1 MMKYAEFVKQA
12 YDFKDLRHPDNAT
25 ANTVAGGVAGAAL
38 GGGGAYLLARLL
50 KSNSPLGWGLG
61 GAVAGG
67 GVGALAGRLAT
78 DDWTGGNSIAGKLR
92 QKINQVA
99 SDVENDLTH
108 KTRASVAM
116 NNYIDEHPDEDTLS
130 RNRNSNLAYH
140 KYMADRVIEQNPSLL
155 NTLQKV
161 LFYNGWN
168 PSQANSDTMA
178 QFLYNH
184 GIKGLSPLPGFRNR
198 P

>member
-1 MMKYAEFVKQA
+1 M
-12 YDFKDLRHPDNAT
+12 
-25 ANTVAGGVAGAAL
+25 
-38 GGGGAYLLARLL
+38 
-50 KSNSPLGWGLG
+50 
-61 GAVAGG
+61 AGG

-78 DDWTGGNSIAGKLR
+78 DDWTGGSSAAEVSR
-92 QKINQVA
+92 QKINQAADAVQR
-99 SDVENDLTH
+99 DLKH
-108 KTRASVAM
+108 RTRASVAR
-116 NNYIDEHPDEDTLS
+116 NDYIDAHPDEDTVS
-130 RNRNSNLAYH
+130 RTRNYNLAYH
-140 KYMADRVIEQNPSLL
+140 KYIADRVFEKDPSLL

-184 GIKGLSPLPGFRNR
+184 DIKGLSPLPGFRNR